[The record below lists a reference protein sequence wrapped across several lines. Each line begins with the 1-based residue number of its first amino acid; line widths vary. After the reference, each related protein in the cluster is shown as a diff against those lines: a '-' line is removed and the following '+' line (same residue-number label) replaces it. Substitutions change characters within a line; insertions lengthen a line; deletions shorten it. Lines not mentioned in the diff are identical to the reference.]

1 MITVKFLVMRK
12 QKTILTIAWAAVVI
26 AIIALS
32 GCAKDDTVVVGNSVL
47 VTKTVSL
54 STDLVPLLSA
64 NCAKSGCHVKGS
76 IAPDLEAGTAYDQLT
91 SMGLVSTNAPANSI
105 VYQYMM
111 GIKTPAMPMNAA
123 SNPGNINGYMLAWV
137 TQGAKNN

>member
-1 MITVKFLVMRK
+1 MITIKFQVMRK
-12 QKTILTIAWAAVVI
+12 QKEILMIAWAAI
-26 AIIALS
+26 AVALMALS

-54 STDLVPLLSA
+54 STDLVPLFTS

-76 IAPDLEAGTAYDQLT
+76 IAPDLEAGTAYDQLN
-91 SMGLVSTNAPANSI
+91 SMGLISTNDPANSI
-105 VYQYMM
+105 LYQYLM
-111 GIKTPAMPMNAA
+111 GVKTPAMPMNAA
-123 SNPGNINGYMLAWV
+123 SNPGNINGYVLAWI

>member
-1 MITVKFLVMRK
+1 MRK
-12 QKTILTIAWAAVVI
+12 QKEILIIAWAVI
-26 AIIALS
+26 TTVIVGLS
-32 GCAKDDTVVVGNSVL
+32 GCAKDDTVTVGNSVL

-76 IAPDLEAGTAYDQLT
+76 IAPDLEAGTAFDQLT

-105 VYQYMM
+105 VYQYMI
-111 GIKTPAMPMNAA
+111 GVKTPAMPMNA
-123 SNPGNINGYMLAWV
+123 SGNPGNINGYMLAWI